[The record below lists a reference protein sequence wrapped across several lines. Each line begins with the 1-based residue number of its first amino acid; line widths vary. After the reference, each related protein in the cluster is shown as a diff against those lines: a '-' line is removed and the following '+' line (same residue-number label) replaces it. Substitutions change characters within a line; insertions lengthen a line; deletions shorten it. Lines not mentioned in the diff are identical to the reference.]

1 MADPTE
7 ELYSRLFDEAEA
19 SIKAKAAKNSY
30 TEMLKELTKTTREF
44 EEALTKGETHL
55 TEFYTRGNKIAI
67 EYSSLAS
74 RLQKTNDILQK
85 FNTSTPAAQMLY
97 MGQALSN
104 TGKSLTQLR
113 DRIYNLQAKL
123 GTTFSTAVD
132 TGAGAL
138 MNMATSLFTA
148 GPALSFQDTIDA
160 FNAYQKEFGTLL
172 TAGAARTIAQG
183 AKQFGTDVNTF
194 VRAQRAFL
202 VGPNSVA
209 NQAKIQQSFVTQF
222 RAAGLTANQA
232 LSFAANNA
240 NLVAIAGD
248 KYADALAR
256 AAANAQRIGVGLDRT
271 EALADGIVGNFEGA
285 LERFS
290 ELRAMGVEVDF
301 NELARVAG
309 TGTPEEVFNT
319 LSQQLGGNQ
328 KLLSELQSNRFLKV
342 ALERDLGLNISEI
355 RRLASGE
362 GGLPAEATKEEKIE
376 NGIIAGIMKGLG
388 PLLSGFGLLA
398 TAVGLNTLASYA
410 NTKALLINTGK
421 SVGSLL
427 TSGGLLK
434 AAGGVGLGI
443 AGIAGGSMLAYNAAQ
458 KKSTGGI
465 LGGIALSTLSGI
477 GGGAL
482 VGGGIPGAVI
492 GGILGLV
499 SGIGS
504 AVAASDIAMGP
515 GKGRVILGP
524 EGAFKLNA
532 KDSILAGTNLMG
544 SVGEGALNAR
554 EGYTI
559 ANLLKQTIGQ
569 RFFLGKNPLMANP
582 YINAGAD
589 VGLSLMQG
597 KGLQKSLVSGAGAL
611 AGGLGGQLAGAAL
624 GRMVGGAMGSVLG
637 PVGTIAGGFLGA
649 KVASALMAPKEPASG
664 TLTTPQSAIAQQP
677 ATTTVNMNTAG
688 IESKLDRL
696 ASAFS
701 AMKIEMDGNAV
712 GRVSLNARS
721 PLDRLSVVG

>member
-1 MADPTE
+1 MANPPLDVQIAYSESME
-7 ELYSRLFDEAEA
+7 ELTGTTNKFNDLL
-19 SIKAKAAKNSY
+19 KNG
-30 TEMLKELTKTTREF
+30 TMRQMVEFNKEITKT
-44 EEALTKGETHL
+44 
-55 TEFYTRGNKIAI
+55 AI
-67 EYSSLAS
+67 SYNSLAS
-74 RLQKTNDILQK
+74 KITENVKTLDT
-85 FNTSTPAAQMLY
+85 FNAAVKAGNNAAGML
-97 MGQALSN
+97 MLGQAVSN

-362 GGLPAEATKEEKIE
+362 AGLPAEATKEEKIE
-376 NGIIAGIMKGLG
+376 NGIIAGIMKGIG

-398 TAVGLNTLASYA
+398 TAVGLNTIASYA
-410 NTKALLINTGK
+410 NTKALLLNTGK
-421 SVGSLL
+421 SIGSLL
-427 TSGGLLK
+427 TPTSAIGKFGAG
-434 AAGGVGLGI
+434 AAGLAGV
-443 AGIAGGSMLAYNAAQ
+443 AGGSALAYNMSKEKNTAGML
-458 KKSTGGI
+458 GGI
-465 LGGIALSTLSGI
+465 LLSTLSGAGSGAML
-477 GGGAL
+477 GGPYGA
-482 VGGGIPGAVI
+482 AI
-492 GGILGLV
+492 GGIIGLV

-504 AVAASDIAMGP
+504 AVAARDIAMGP

-559 ANLLKQTIGQ
+559 ANVLRQVANSKI
-569 RFFLGKNPLMANP
+569 FLGKNPLMANP
-582 YINAGAD
+582 YLNAGAD

-597 KGLQKSLVSGAGAL
+597 RGLQKSLVSGAGAL

-701 AMKIEMDGNAV
+701 AMKIEMDGNTV

-721 PLDRLSVVG
+721 PIDRLSVVG